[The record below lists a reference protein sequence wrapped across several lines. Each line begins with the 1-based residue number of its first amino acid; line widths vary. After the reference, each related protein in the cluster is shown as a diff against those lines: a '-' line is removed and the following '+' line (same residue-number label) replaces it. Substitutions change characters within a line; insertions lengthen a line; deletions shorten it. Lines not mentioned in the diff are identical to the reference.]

1 MIDIRSQS
9 GRRDVP
15 SAHVAARSISFLLRV
30 ALATIALV
38 TLPSLAACGGAGG
51 GGVTPPPTD
60 TTTTTPP
67 PITWN
72 LVWSD
77 DFDGAAGASVDP
89 ARWSYDVG
97 DGCSAGICG
106 WGNNEKELY
115 TNATDN
121 ASLDGQGHLA
131 IVARVAA
138 LSVSCYYGP
147 CQYTS
152 AKITTRGKMS
162 AAPGRVEARIR
173 IPAGQGLWP
182 AFWMLGN
189 DFATAGWPASGELD
203 IMENKGSQP
212 NTSSSAIHGPGYSG
226 NTPFAHA
233 NTIGPGTLA
242 DDFHVYAVEWDA
254 SKARFYVD
262 GTMHYSVL
270 RADIQRYGAS
280 ILDKPYFVILNLAV
294 GGNFDGDP
302 KALGIFPATM
312 LVDYVRVYAAA
323 K

>member
-1 MIDIRSQS
+1 MINFRPHV
-9 GRRDVP
+9 GRRDLP
-15 SAHVAARSISFLLRV
+15 SARAVSSPATVSLLVTVAA
-30 ALATIALV
+30 LA
-38 TLPSLAACGGAGG
+38 LAACGGGG
-51 GGVTPPPTD
+51 GAGTTTLPTD
-60 TTTTTPP
+60 TTTAP

-89 ARWSYDVG
+89 AKWSFDLG
-97 DGCSAGICG
+97 DGSSAGIPG
-106 WGNNEKELY
+106 WGNNEKEFY

-121 ASLDGQGHLA
+121 VSLDGQGHLA

-152 AKITTRGKMS
+152 AKITTRGKMN
-162 AAPGRVEARIR
+162 AAPGRVEARIE

-203 IMENKGSQP
+203 IMENKGSLP

-242 DDFHVYAVEWDA
+242 DNFHVYAVEWDA
-254 SKARFYVD
+254 NVARFYVD
-262 GTMHYSVL
+262 GTMHYAVYRS
-270 RADIQRYGAS
+270 DIQRYGTS
-280 ILDKPYFVILNLAV
+280 ILDKPYYVILNLAV

-302 KALGIFPATM
+302 KSLAIFPATM
-312 LVDYVRVYAAA
+312 LVDYVRVYTAS